1 MSFRNTL
8 KEHLTALPVR
18 EVRRIISKYNKE
30 LDIKPTSK
38 LRKAEII
45 EMVHSK
51 KPMDKML
58 LAKLTKDAETARK
71 KLGQK
76 PVAQAKQ
83 SKEKKEEKKSEPDKS
98 KEDKDKERVEGAVK
112 VARGQ
117 RIKEKTLREVERAK
131 KRRDRKKDVDE
142 RIEKVKSM
150 RTESKKLEKL
160 DGKVYLSG
168 YATKNAADSRFGS
181 LKEAFAAARKN
192 PAAKG
197 ITLETIRGKE
207 YYSLRKGS
215 KPKPSPKDKG
225 EVSWLVK

>member
-58 LAKLTKDAETARK
+58 LAKLTKEAETARK
-71 KLGQK
+71 KLGLK
-76 PVAQAKQ
+76 PV
-83 SKEKKEEKKSEPDKS
+83 KEKEPVALKKPEKKSEPEKS
-98 KEDKDKERVEGAVK
+98 KEEKDKERVEAAVK

-117 RIKEKTLREVERAK
+117 RIKDKTLREVERAK
-131 KRRDRKKDVDE
+131 KRRERKKETEERVDKLKE
-142 RIEKVKSM
+142 M
-150 RTESKKLEKL
+150 RGSSKKLEKL
-160 DGKVYLSG
+160 DGNVYLSG
-168 YATKNAADSRFGS
+168 
-181 LKEAFAAARKN
+181 
-192 PAAKG
+192 
-197 ITLETIRGKE
+197 
-207 YYSLRKGS
+207 
-215 KPKPSPKDKG
+215 
-225 EVSWLVK
+225 

>member
-1 MSFRNTL
+1 MSFRTKL

-38 LRKAEII
+38 LKKGEII
-45 EMVHSK
+45 DMVHSK
-51 KPMDKML
+51 KPMDKVL

-71 KLGQK
+71 NLGQK
-76 PVAQAKQ
+76 PVAAPK
-83 SKEKKEEKKSEPDKS
+83 KKEPEKKAEPEKS

-112 VARGQ
+112 VARGK
-117 RIKEKTLREVERAK
+117 RIEAKTLREVERAK
-131 KRRDRKKDVDE
+131 KRREKKKEQDDRM
-142 RIEKVKSM
+142 EKIKSI
-150 RTESKKLEKL
+150 RTTSKKLEKL
-160 DGKVYLSG
+160 DGKVYLSK
-168 YATKNAADSRFGS
+168 YATPKAADSRFGS

-215 KPKPSPKDKG
+215 KPLPSPKGRD
-225 EVSWLVK
+225 EESWLVK

>member
-1 MSFRNTL
+1 MSFRTKL

-18 EVRRIISKYNKE
+18 EVRRVISKYNKE
-30 LDIKPTSK
+30 LDIKPTSRLK
-38 LRKAEII
+38 KADII

-51 KPMDKML
+51 KPMDKVL

-71 KLGQK
+71 NLGQK
-76 PVAQAKQ
+76 PVPPP
-83 SKEKKEEKKSEPDKS
+83 KEKKKEPEKKSEPEKS
-98 KEDKDKERVEGAVK
+98 KEEKDKERVDTAVK

-117 RIKEKTLREVERAK
+117 RLKEKTLREVERAK
-131 KRRDRKKDVDE
+131 KRKEKKAGADE
-142 RIEKVKSM
+142 RLQKIKDIKGS
-150 RTESKKLEKL
+150 SKKLEKL
-160 DGKVYLSG
+160 DGNVYLSG
-168 YATKNAADSRFGS
+168 YATKNAADSRFSS

-197 ITLETIRGKE
+197 ITLEKIRGKE

-225 EVSWLVK
+225 ESSWLVK

>member
-58 LAKLTKDAETARK
+58 LAKLTKEAETARK
-71 KLGQK
+71 KLGMK
-76 PVAQAKQ
+76 PVAEK
-83 SKEKKEEKKSEPDKS
+83 KEKKEPEKKSEPDKS
-98 KEDKDKERVEGAVK
+98 KEEKDKERVESAVK

-131 KRRDRKKDVDE
+131 KRRERKKDVDD
-142 RIEKVKSM
+142 RVEKLKAM
-150 RTESKKLEKL
+150 RSESKKLEKL
-160 DGKVYLSG
+160 DGNVYLSG
-168 YATKNAADSRFGS
+168 YATKNAADSRFSS

-197 ITLETIRGKE
+197 ITLEKIRGKE
-207 YYSLRKGS
+207 FYSLRKGS
-215 KPKPSPKDKG
+215 KPKPSPKGKD